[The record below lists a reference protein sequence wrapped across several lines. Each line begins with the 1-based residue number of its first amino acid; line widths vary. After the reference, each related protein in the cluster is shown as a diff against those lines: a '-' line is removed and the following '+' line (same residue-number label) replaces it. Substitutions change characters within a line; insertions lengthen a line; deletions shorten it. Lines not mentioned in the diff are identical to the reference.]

1 MHVFSGSAQTG
12 RAGTFCDVVFRH
24 AVCRPP
30 HGVAR
35 ASQSPVCSFVWEKL
49 VSAPG
54 KGQPGHKAREVGPRG
69 GSMGLGQ
76 ELVLDA
82 QKGVTDEFQCAI
94 W

>member
-1 MHVFSGSAQTG
+1 MNLMFCLGVFGFG
-12 RAGTFCDVVFRH
+12 FR
-24 AVCRPP
+24 V
-30 HGVAR
+30 GGEELLAR
-35 ASQSPVCSFVWEKL
+35 QPASHTKPR
-49 VSAPG
+49 
-54 KGQPGHKAREVGPRG
+54 REVGLPGG